1 MKKPIYSIFIR
12 FIKNYYKKETVK
24 LQMRKNKIRSI
35 DSYDKKTSMRIQF
48 ISKIYVYRQK

>member
-1 MKKPIYSIFIR
+1 
-12 FIKNYYKKETVK
+12 
-24 LQMRKNKIRSI
+24 MRKNKIISI